1 MDRVKLGAQKLPT
14 TLQSVFMALVREAV
28 RSEAECISPTA
39 ACWVRGV
46 SDVRR
51 VSGDVSVIVSSLEQW
66 ILEVMLSDC
75 REPVTLM
82 LVHSS
87 VTTSQTNLH
96 QSPNSVIHSQTVR
109 ELDSDHEVVLFRLIE
124 PDWIHQQK

>member
-1 MDRVKLGAQKLPT
+1 MYQSYSGVLGERCL
-14 TLQSVFMALVREAV
+14 R
-28 RSEAECISPTA
+28 
-39 ACWVRGV
+39 
-46 SDVRR
+46 DVPR

-82 LVHSS
+82 LVHSA
-87 VTTSQTNLH
+87 VTTSQTNLR
-96 QSPNSVIHSQTVR
+96 QSHHSVIHSQTVR